1 MTWSGDPFFYAEP
14 TQIPT
19 TYIVTTANESL
30 SVVLPVDPEN
40 SCFFTA
46 LISGG
51 ASALGSTIFVLCVS
65 VIIHVAVYQCVYK
78 PRMLRRS
85 RAVFD
90 GVQHK
95 GDNNNSTVPAEHEY
109 TVIYEVI
116 GEGVNVADMEL
127 KMNHNEVYGLAELT
141 EN

>member
-1 MTWSGDPFFYAEP
+1 M
-14 TQIPT
+14 
-19 TYIVTTANESL
+19 
-30 SVVLPVDPEN
+30 DPEN

-46 LISGG
+46 LTAGG
-51 ASALGSTIFVLCVS
+51 ASALGSTILMLCIS
-65 VIIHVAVYQCVYK
+65 VIIHVTVYQCVYK
-78 PRMLRRS
+78 PRMRRS

-90 GVQHK
+90 GVDLEQK
-95 GDNNNSTVPAEHEY
+95 GDNNKSTVPGEHEY

-116 GEGVNVADMEL
+116 GEGVNAADMEL